1 MAIKFLESTD
11 DKEGILEIKMSD
23 MKNGQIGVDEYGNA
37 IIHIS
42 HGDNVV
48 NLILDDDSNA
58 NSYSGKCESRV
69 TILPKGK
76 SVIIEFYNE

>member
-1 MAIKFLESTD
+1 MATKLIES
-11 DKEGILEIKMSD
+11 KEIEKIKMLD
-23 MKNGQIGVDEYGNA
+23 MKSGQIGVDECGNA

-42 HGDNVV
+42 HGNDVV
-48 NLILDDDSNA
+48 NLILDSDISA
-58 NSYSGKCESRV
+58 STYSGKCESLV